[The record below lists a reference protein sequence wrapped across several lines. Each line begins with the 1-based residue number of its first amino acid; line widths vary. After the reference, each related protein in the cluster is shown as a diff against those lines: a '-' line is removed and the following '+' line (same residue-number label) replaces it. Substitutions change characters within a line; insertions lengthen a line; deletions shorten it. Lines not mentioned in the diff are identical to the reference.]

1 MKKKLMF
8 PKLMGFLGV
17 LMFAFFMFPAISFAG
32 TEANVTA
39 DSAYLRSEA
48 SSGSKALGS
57 VVKGDK
63 LDVISKETDTA
74 GNTWYKVYV
83 DANTTGFIRSDLV
96 SVSGDVAT
104 SQNSNTNTN
113 TNTNTDTNTSTSTGN
128 TQTVDTSVTIDE
140 TGMTET
146 EPMTASVKG
155 TVNVRAKASTSG
167 KKVTSA
173 KQGTAVTVTGYAQ
186 DSENKTWYR
195 INYQDGNTPVNGF
208 IRNDFISLDGELID
222 KVVAPPEEETTEEEP
237 EEEETPEPVYKDY
250 EAVFEQSEETWYL
263 YNYIEGKKT
272 KIDDL
277 NAAVGKIAEEEA
289 EKTALKGKITLRNV
303 IIIILSALIVV
314 LIGVGVYAYI
324 NFRQWYYGYGETEE
338 PVKTRETEKSYRQER
353 KPSSYS
359 SREVQPVRPTASNV
373 KAQTIGAP
381 ERKSGLPE
389 GAVKLSDGRVQ
400 MPDGSIRKV
409 VTGVRMADGSV
420 KLSDGRVQ
428 MPDGT
433 MKYPDGSMKTPDGR
447 IIRPENA
454 SDYQRAG
461 SSMQEVRE
469 IPVRKTAKLTQDD
482 DDMEF
487 GFLNLDDMR
496 DED

>member
-8 PKLMGFLGV
+8 PKLMGFLWV

-32 TEANVTA
+32 TEGNVTA

-63 LDVISKETDTA
+63 LDVISKETDSA

-83 DANTTGFIRSDLV
+83 DANTTGYIRSDLV

-104 SQNSNTNTN
+104 SQSSGTSTN
-113 TNTNTDTNTSTSTGN
+113 TNTNTDTNTSTGN
-128 TQTVDTSVTIDE
+128 TSSVDTSVTIDE

-155 TVNVRAKASTSG
+155 TVNVRSNASTSG

-173 KQGTAVTVTGYAQ
+173 KQGTAVTVTGYAT
-186 DSENKTWYR
+186 DSENKVWYR
-195 INYQDGNTPVNGF
+195 ISYQDGNTPVNGF
-208 IRNDFISLDGELID
+208 IRNDFISLDGELVD
-222 KVVAPPEEETTEEEP
+222 KVIAPPETETEEKP
-237 EEEETPEPVYKDY
+237 VEEETPEPVYKDY
-250 EAVFEQSEETWYL
+250 EAVFEESDQTWYL

-272 KIDDL
+272 KIEDL
-277 NAAVGKIAEEEA
+277 NNAVSKIAEEEA
-289 EKTALKGKITLRNV
+289 EKTSLKGKITFRNV
-303 IIIILSALIVV
+303 IIILLSALIVI

-353 KPSSYS
+353 KPSAYS
-359 SREVQPVRPTASNV
+359 ARETQTVRPTASNV

-381 ERKSGLPE
+381 ERKTGLPE
-389 GAVKLSDGRVQ
+389 GAVKLPDGRVQ

-461 SSMQEVRE
+461 ASMQEVRE